1 MSQQSV
7 NHKLVE
13 NIARL
18 PFDMAVQQLEILEF
32 LVGEDYKNVLVN
44 VLIRHVQGVK

>member
-1 MSQQSV
+1 MKQ
-7 NHKLVE
+7 KLVE

-44 VLIRHVQGVK
+44 VLIKYVQGVK

>member
-1 MSQQSV
+1 MKQ
-7 NHKLVE
+7 KLIE
-13 NIARL
+13 KMARL

-44 VLIRHVQGVK
+44 GLIKYVQGVK